1 MLEVEALEGH
11 APRCP
16 ITGDATDVMKT
27 RLGIRL
33 KLSSYNLFLILTRV
47 ITILTFYCL
56 VKNNNL
62 VITILTFLLVK
73 IVKSNNYVITVLT
86 LLLSVNFHVL
96 VLII

>member
-1 MLEVEALEGH
+1 MWACNIGFVIARD
-11 APRCP
+11 PVK
-16 ITGDATDVMKT
+16 IV
-27 RLGIRL
+27 
-33 KLSSYNLFLILTRV
+33 FLLLTRV

-73 IVKSNNYVITVLT
+73 IVKNNNYVITVLT